1 MASPNPVNV
10 VISAAL
16 DKVERYGLPITLEN
30 VRANIDYSSLTI
42 GDAVEATRRYT
53 NAQVPTVLK
62 SMGLIIADTV
72 TRERKGYWDSTRAE
86 LGEQLRLKVESA
98 TFDSNRILAEKAV
111 LAFLEEK
118 EKELGYEPYAGLFRD
133 DITRIYAMHGMSVP
147 GAKLEA
153 AA

>member
-1 MASPNPVNV
+1 MPASNPVHD
-10 VISAAL
+10 VIIAA
-16 DKVERYGLPITLEN
+16 KEKAERYGLPITLTN

-53 NAQVPTVLK
+53 NAQVPAVLK
-62 SMGLIIADTV
+62 SLGLIIADGT
-72 TRERKGYWDSTRAE
+72 TRERKDYWQSTREE

-98 TFDSNRILAEKAV
+98 TYDSNRILAEKAV

-133 DITRIYAMHGMSVP
+133 DIERIYAMHSLSSP
-147 GAKLEA
+147 GV
-153 AA
+153 